1 MGLFSKLVKEAVN
14 SEDYDFEKLA
24 YSFAR
29 SVLSYMRQKK
39 ITQKDLAEKLNVS
52 EARISK
58 VLSGETNLTLKT
70 IIKIARLLDCKV
82 NDIILSDKDY
92 IYNSI
97 VEPKLKENNIIHEMN
112 FPLFISVNAN
122 SWKRQNKNAE
132 LEAQYCMSINTPISE
147 NVCTGLN

>member
-1 MGLFSKLVKEAVN
+1 M
-14 SEDYDFEKLA
+14 
-24 YSFAR
+24 
-29 SVLSYMRQKK
+29 
-39 ITQKDLAEKLNVS
+39 
-52 EARISK
+52 
-58 VLSGETNLTLKT
+58 
-70 IIKIARLLDCKV
+70 LDCKV